1 MSQSSPYMPVVL
13 VGFVALLTGCPPPPP
28 PLPPGADVTPP
39 GFGYVRVVEESPT
52 PPTNPDESDITSQS
66 VTKTLGA
73 HRLIRVVA
81 LAGDQESGIKDL
93 AVVSDFSFQCYYGPR
108 SETIGP
114 LERAPL
120 TFTPA
125 ITPAS
130 PPYTTPRA
138 INLVANPTSVVYCG
152 DRGPQGQGAVG
163 MEGYVRVVATNGEGL
178 TATSPTFVFKY
189 RDIGGSR

>member
-1 MSQSSPYMPVVL
+1 MTRSSRCARVVL
-13 VGFVALLTGCPPPPP
+13 IGCVALSGCPPPPP
-28 PLPPGADVTPP
+28 PPPAGSDMTPP
-39 GFGYVRVVEESPT
+39 GFGYVRVVEESAT
-52 PPTNPDESDITSQS
+52 LPTNPDESDIMAQS

-73 HRLIRVVA
+73 NHLIRVVA

-93 AVVSDFSFQCYYGPR
+93 AVVSDFGFRCYFGPH
-108 SETIGP
+108 SETIGV

-130 PPYTTPRA
+130 RPYTTPRA
-138 INLVANPTSVVYCG
+138 INLVANPMSVVYCG
-152 DRGPQGQGAVG
+152 DRGPEGQGAVG
-163 MEGYVRVVATNGEGL
+163 MEGYVRVVATNGEGQ

-189 RDIGGSR
+189 RDIGGAR